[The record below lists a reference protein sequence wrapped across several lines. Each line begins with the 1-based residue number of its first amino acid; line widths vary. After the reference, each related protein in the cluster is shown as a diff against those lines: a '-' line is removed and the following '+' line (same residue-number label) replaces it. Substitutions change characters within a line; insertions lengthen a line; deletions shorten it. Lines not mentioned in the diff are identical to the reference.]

1 MPSDR
6 ELIEMVLRALKN
18 AYSFIPMKMMEQH
31 QQAEQAL
38 RDRLHNKRVVNY
50 VCPQCMHS
58 MEEQQPE
65 RTPPFSQ
72 PMKSWLEVTTPPKS
86 EWTRLIK
93 GVRVDGD
100 TVVIKTK
107 NNEAA
112 RDLCAELI
120 TENNA

>member
-1 MPSDR
+1 MRTDR
-6 ELIEMVLRALKN
+6 ELMQMALDALEN
-18 AYSFIPMKMMEQH
+18 YMAGNLGGVWDAREASN
-31 QQAEQAL
+31 AL
-38 RDRLHNKRVVNY
+38 RDRLA
-50 VCPQCMHS
+50 
-58 MEEQQPE
+58 QPE
-65 RTPPFSQ
+65 ETPPFIE
-72 PMKSWLEVTTPPKS
+72 PMKLWLEVTTPPKS

-120 TENNA
+120 TEKNT